1 MKKPFALAEAFLSPF
16 FFPNQLFPNPKLK
29 KKEHADSE
37 IRMEETQS
45 AKWLIFSSPEV
56 IIGWGV
62 VGRVGAAVFTVG
74 AGCGS
79 CGGNGCHLGIRVLVR
94 DEVRR

>member
-1 MKKPFALAEAFLSPF
+1 LLKLFSPPF

-37 IRMEETQS
+37 IRMEETLS
-45 AKWLIFSSPEV
+45 AKWLIFQAEV
-56 IIGWGV
+56 IVGWGV